1 MDIVTVLKADHRNVE
16 QLFSQ
21 IESSSDRALKTKE
34 RLFLEIKKE
43 LTIHMMAEEQILY
56 PRMLGI
62 PKLRQGSFEATEVH
76 RLVKQMLDEVGELA
90 CGSEQWNAKLKVV
103 KDLVDHHVREEEG
116 EAFKKLRTSLSS
128 AVLNE
133 MGASVVEIKSKKQPI
148 PTNGD
153 TRASMSFT

>member
-21 IESSSDRALKTKE
+21 LESSSDRALKTKE

-43 LTIHMMAEEQILY
+43 LTIHMMAEEKILY
-56 PRMLGI
+56 PRMLDI
-62 PKLRQGSFEATEVH
+62 PELRKAAFEANEEH
-76 RLVKQMLDEVGELA
+76 RLVKQLLDETSELV
-90 CGSEQWNAKLKVV
+90 CGSEQWNAKLKVI
-103 KDLVDHHVREEEG
+103 KDLVRHHVQEEEG
-116 EAFKKLRTSLSS
+116 EIFKKLRHSLSS

-133 MGASVVEIKSKKQPI
+133 MGSAVAEIKSKSRPA

-153 TRASMSFT
+153 ARTAL

>member
-16 QLFSQ
+16 QFFSQ

-43 LTIHMMAEEQILY
+43 LTIHMMAEEKILY
-56 PRMLGI
+56 PRMLDI
-62 PKLRQGSFEATEVH
+62 PELRKAAFEANEEH
-76 RLVKQMLDEVGELA
+76 RLVKQLLDETSELV
-90 CGSEQWNAKLKVV
+90 CGSEQWNAKLKVI
-103 KDLVDHHVREEEG
+103 KDLVRHHVQEEEG
-116 EAFKKLRTSLSS
+116 EIFKKLRHSLSS

-133 MGASVVEIKSKKQPI
+133 MGSAVAEIKSKSRPT

-153 TRASMSFT
+153 ARTAV

>member
-1 MDIVTVLKADHRNVE
+1 MDIVTVLKADHSNVE

-43 LTIHMMAEEQILY
+43 LTIHMMAEEKILY
-56 PRMLGI
+56 PRMLDI
-62 PKLRQGSFEATEVH
+62 PELRKAAFEANEEH
-76 RLVKQMLDEVGELA
+76 RLVKQLLDETSELV
-90 CGSEQWNAKLKVV
+90 CGSEQWNAKLKVI
-103 KDLVDHHVREEEG
+103 KDLVRHHVQEEEG
-116 EAFKKLRTSLSS
+116 EIFKKLRHSLSS

-133 MGASVVEIKSKKQPI
+133 MGSAVAEIKSKSRPT

-153 TRASMSFT
+153 ARTAV

>member
-43 LTIHMMAEEQILY
+43 LTIHMMAEEKILY
-56 PRMLGI
+56 PRMLDI
-62 PKLRQGSFEATEVH
+62 PELRKAAFEANEEH
-76 RLVKQMLDEVGELA
+76 RLVKQLLDETSELV
-90 CGSEQWNAKLKVV
+90 CGSEQWNAKLKVI
-103 KDLVDHHVREEEG
+103 KDLVRHHVQEEEG
-116 EAFKKLRTSLSS
+116 EIFKKLRHSLSS

-133 MGASVVEIKSKKQPI
+133 MGSAVAEIKSKSRPA

-153 TRASMSFT
+153 ARTAV

>member
-16 QLFSQ
+16 QFFSQ

-43 LTIHMMAEEQILY
+43 LTIHMMAEEKILY
-56 PRMLGI
+56 PRMLDI
-62 PKLRQGSFEATEVH
+62 PELRKAAFEANEEH
-76 RLVKQMLDEVGELA
+76 RLVKQLLDETSELV
-90 CGSEQWNAKLKVV
+90 CGSEQWNAKLKVI
-103 KDLVDHHVREEEG
+103 KDLVRHHVQEEEG
-116 EAFKKLRTSLSS
+116 EIFKKLRHSLSS

-133 MGASVVEIKSKKQPI
+133 MGSAVAEIKSKSRPA

-153 TRASMSFT
+153 ARTAV

>member
-21 IESSSDRALKTKE
+21 LESSSDRALKTKE

-43 LTIHMMAEEQILY
+43 LTIHMMAEEKILY
-56 PRMLGI
+56 PRMLDI
-62 PKLRQGSFEATEVH
+62 PELRKAAFEANEEH
-76 RLVKQMLDEVGELA
+76 RLVKQLLDETSELV
-90 CGSEQWNAKLKVV
+90 CGSEQWNAKLKVI
-103 KDLVDHHVREEEG
+103 KDLVRHHVQEEEG
-116 EAFKKLRTSLSS
+116 EIFKKLRHSLSS

-133 MGASVVEIKSKKQPI
+133 MGSAVAEIKSKSRPA

-153 TRASMSFT
+153 ARTAV